1 MNSLDGL
8 LVIALILAGV
18 GGWRLGFVGRVFAWC
33 GVAIGLIIGVH
44 YVPRVVTSF
53 GGTSADDRVTVAIL
67 FLLLVATLGQAAGLG
82 VGVVAHRAPT
92 DEGGL
97 ARWDRAV
104 GATIGVVG
112 VLLLVWMFIPSLAT
126 AKGWPARL
134 ARGSAI
140 VGIIDA
146 AAPQQPS
153 QFAAWGRSISDA
165 PYPSVLSPLQEPPDP
180 GPPPEGALPAEVDTR
195 VRESM
200 VLVEGHACGQIQ
212 EGSGFVYPSPGLVIT
227 NAHVVAGE
235 DQTLVEDQDGNTHDA
250 VVVAFDPVH
259 DLAILRVDG
268 LDAPVLEM
276 GSADPGDLGAVYG
289 HPRGGPLRAAPAR
302 VGPRITAA
310 GTDIYRTSPSNR
322 DVLVVA
328 ATLAPGYS
336 GGALVNA
343 EGKLV
348 GVAFAID
355 PVHPN
360 TSFAI
365 ADSEVRALV
374 NEFEQSDGAPVD
386 TRGCLIG

>member
-1 MNSLDGL
+1 VNSLDGL
-8 LVIALILAGV
+8 LIVALLLAGI
-18 GGWRLGFVGRVFAWC
+18 GGWRLGFIGRVFAWC
-33 GVAIGLIIGVH
+33 GVAIGLIIGIH

-67 FLLLVATLGQAAGLG
+67 FLLLVATLGQAAGLAL
-82 VGVVAHRAPT
+82 GVVAHRTPT

-97 ARWDRAV
+97 PRWDRAI

-112 VLLLVWMFIPSLAT
+112 VLILVWMFIPSLAT

-140 VGIIDA
+140 VAIIDA
-146 AAPQQPS
+146 AAPEQPS

-165 PYPSVLSPLQEPPDP
+165 PYPSVLSPLEEPPDP
-180 GPPPEGALPAEVDTR
+180 GPPPQGALAADVDAR
-195 VRESM
+195 VRKSIL
-200 VLVEGHACGQIQ
+200 LVEGGACGQVQ

-235 DQTLVEDQDGNTHDA
+235 NKTTVEDQARKTYDA
-250 VVVAFDPVH
+250 TVVAFDPVR
-259 DLAILRVDG
+259 DLAILQVDG
-268 LDAPVLEM
+268 LDAPALEL
-276 GSADPGDLGAVYG
+276 GSADTGEFGAVYG

-302 VGPRITAA
+302 VGPLITAA

-322 DVLVVA
+322 QVLVLA

-336 GGALVNA
+336 GGALVDA
-343 EGKLV
+343 GGKLI

-374 NEFEQSDGAPVD
+374 DEFEQSDGAPVD
-386 TRGCLIG
+386 TRGCLVG

>member
-165 PYPSVLSPLQEPPDP
+165 PYPSVLSPLEEPPDP

-250 VVVAFDPVH
+250 VVVAFDPVR

-302 VGPRITAA
+302 RRPAHHRGRHRHLPHE
-310 GTDIYRTSPSNR
+310 P
-322 DVLVVA
+322 
-328 ATLAPGYS
+328 
-336 GGALVNA
+336 
-343 EGKLV
+343 
-348 GVAFAID
+348 
-355 PVHPN
+355 
-360 TSFAI
+360 
-365 ADSEVRALV
+365 
-374 NEFEQSDGAPVD
+374 EQS
-386 TRGCLIG
+386 